1 MTEREKALGG
11 QWHNPG
17 ADPELRRLLD
27 EAQDLS
33 YQYNRLH
40 PAETDARDALL
51 RRLLGRVGRDCTVL
65 PLLWSITAVI
75 FHLAITSL
83 STKVA

>member
-1 MTEREKALGG
+1 MTEREKALSG
-11 QWHNPG
+11 QWHNPA

-40 PAETDARDALL
+40 PAVTDARDALL
-51 RRLLGRVGRDCTVL
+51 RGLLRRVGRD
-65 PLLWSITAVI
+65 
-75 FHLAITSL
+75 
-83 STKVA
+83 